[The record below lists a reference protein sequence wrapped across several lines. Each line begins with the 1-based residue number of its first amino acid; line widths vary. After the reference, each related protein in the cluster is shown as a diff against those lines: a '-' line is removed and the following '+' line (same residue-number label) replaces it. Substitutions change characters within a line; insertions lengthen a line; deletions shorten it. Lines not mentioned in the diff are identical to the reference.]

1 VPSATQAFEKLL
13 RKRNDYVI
21 FERYPGLALARTLGK
36 EQQLEVL
43 EPPISSEGL
52 YLALSRKSSCNTPEL
67 REQLALKLKALAA
80 GPLPEQLMT
89 QNLERWKRQQTGE

>member
-67 REQLALKLKALAA
+67 REQLALKLK
-80 GPLPEQLMT
+80 
-89 QNLERWKRQQTGE
+89 RWPQGRFQSN